1 MRIVA
6 VGTFAFGA
14 LAGAYFLVFPRFSQ
28 DSMVSTARAV
38 ETSSAR
44 AATPNSADP
53 LTADYVDVKEE
64 ELKTIKVEDVGE
76 RVFTLTRS
84 AIGNIDFNQDNSLQV
99 FTPYPGRIIR
109 LLAKAG
115 DDVSKGQE
123 LYYIDSP
130 DLSTAEGTLIQT
142 AAQLELTTKALN
154 RARELFAAKG
164 AAQKDLEQAISDRK
178 TAEGNHQA
186 ARNAVRIF
194 GKTDA
199 EMSQIIAT
207 HRIDSQMPVLSPMN
221 GRVTTRNAAVGLY
234 VQPGNTPAPYTV
246 SDVSSMW
253 MLANVRE
260 ADIPKLRLSQ
270 QVDVT
275 VMAYPDR
282 IFIGEIINIGAS
294 VDPGTHRIQVRSEVA
309 DPKHELRAQMFATFV
324 IQTGDAVKSPAV
336 PEGGVVREG
345 DGTMTVW
352 VTADGHRFTRRTI
365 EIGLQQEGFDQVLEG
380 LKPGERVATD
390 GALFMAN
397 AITAASR

>member
-1 MRIVA
+1 
-6 VGTFAFGA
+6 
-14 LAGAYFLVFPRFSQ
+14 
-28 DSMVSTARAV
+28 
-38 ETSSAR
+38 
-44 AATPNSADP
+44 
-53 LTADYVDVKEE
+53 
-64 ELKTIKVEDVGE
+64 
-76 RVFTLTRS
+76 
-84 AIGNIDFNQDNSLQV
+84 
-99 FTPYPGRIIR
+99 
-109 LLAKAG
+109 LAKAG

-164 AAQKDLEQAISDRK
+164 VAQKDLEQAISDRK

-186 ARNAVRIF
+186 ARNVVRIF

-199 EMSQIIAT
+199 EMNQIVAT

-221 GRVTTRNAAVGLY
+221 GRVTARNAAVGLY

-246 SDVSSMW
+246 SDVSTMW
-253 MLANVRE
+253 MLASVRE

-282 IFIGEIINIGAS
+282 IFIGQIINIGAS

-324 IQTGDAVKSPAV
+324 IQTGDVIKSPSV
-336 PEGGVVREG
+336 PEAGVVREG
-345 DGTMTVW
+345 DGAMTVW

-365 EIGLQQEGFDQVLEG
+365 EIGLQQDGFDQVLDG

-390 GALFMAN
+390 GALFIAN
-397 AITAASR
+397 AITAVPR